1 MPNPADNRIRSL
13 SAIRR
18 PGRRLPPE
26 LSVLRRRT
34 RIQVDW
40 IDVDGVRLRY
50 GIRRGRGRPML
61 VLNTIGA
68 NLDML
73 LPLVDALDD
82 AEIIV
87 PEMPGAG
94 RSPARSVPHRLG
106 WHAELIA
113 TLLVRLG
120 YDEPLDVVGL
130 SWGGSLAQ
138 QFALDHPARVNR
150 LVLASS
156 SIGWPSLATR
166 SSTLKRLAAA
176 RRYERAETLPSAVA
190 GLYGGLIR
198 RRPEL
203 IGRRGRYASGPSTR
217 GYVNQL
223 IASLGWTSAH
233 RLHRLH
239 CPTLIMGGDDDPI
252 VPLVNSRIL
261 YWLIPKSYLHVVR
274 GGGHLFLLMRANESA
289 GVIRRFLNERRYDGT
304 DGADYY
310 AARGLAAD
318 GALIPRLPSSS

>member
-1 MPNPADNRIRSL
+1 MPETPENRNRSR
-13 SAIRR
+13 SDVRR

-61 VLNTIGA
+61 ILNTIGA

-73 LPLVDALDD
+73 LPLVNALDEV
-82 AEIIV
+82 EIIA
-87 PEMPGAG
+87 PEMPGSG
-94 RSPARSVPHRLG
+94 RSPARSIPHRLG
-106 WHAELIA
+106 WFADLIS
-113 TLLVRLG
+113 TFLLRLG
-120 YDEPLDVVGL
+120 YDEPLDIVGL
-130 SWGGSLAQ
+130 SWGGLLAQ
-138 QFALDHPARVNR
+138 QFALDHPAQVNR

-156 SIGWPSLATR
+156 SIGWPSLGTF
-166 SSTLKRLAAA
+166 SSTFKRLTVA
-176 RRYERAETLPSAVA
+176 RRYQRTETLPGTVA
-190 GLYGGLIR
+190 ALYGGLVR

-203 IGRRGRYASGPSTR
+203 IGRGRYASGPSTH
-217 GYVNQL
+217 GYMQQL
-223 IASLGWTSAH
+223 IASLVWTSAH

-252 VPLVNSRIL
+252 IPLVNSRIL

-310 AARGLAAD
+310 AARGLPAD
-318 GALIPRLPSSS
+318 GRLIPRLPSSP